1 MHRLSKDGC
10 KKIAIKEFN
19 KSNADSKY
27 DMSDSFR
34 INVATIDDLER
45 IEELLESIDEP
56 TDDIDPDLTRIF
68 VIRNDEDDI
77 IIGCIAL
84 EIFTGTA
91 LLRSFAM
98 DQAYS
103 GDEIW
108 SSLIKQ
114 LLDDAFNHGSEAV
127 YVCAKNAP
135 TFFWNQG
142 FKGIDLDDV
151 PEEIRK
157 SKLFSENCPQVA
169 AFVKRRAIQ

>member
-1 MHRLSKDGC
+1 MVVSGYP
-10 KKIAIKEFN
+10 INAIKAFN
-19 KSNADSKY
+19 RSNADSKY

-34 INVATIDDLER
+34 IDVATIDDLESLK
-45 IEELLESIDEP
+45 EMLESIDES

-68 VIRNDEDDI
+68 VIRNEADENL
-77 IIGCIAL
+77 IGCIAL
-84 EIFTGTA
+84 EVFTGTA

-108 SSLIKQ
+108 SRLVKQ

-135 TFFWNQG
+135 SFFWNQG

-157 SKLFSENCPQVA
+157 SKLFTENCPQVA
-169 AFVKRRAIQ
+169 AFVKRRAI